1 MITFIHN
8 ANYYLLSLML
18 KCNSFV
24 CFLIFLED
32 EVRSYFPLSKRPVPV
47 PVPVRF
53 LVLGSN
59 DYGTHLLCCS
69 TDLLDSRSTYCLYTG
84 VFFGNRKV

>member
-18 KCNSFV
+18 KFNSFV

-32 EVRSYFPLSKRPVPV
+32 EVQSYFPLSKR
-47 PVPVRF
+47 
-53 LVLGSN
+53 
-59 DYGTHLLCCS
+59 
-69 TDLLDSRSTYCLYTG
+69 TY
-84 VFFGNRKV
+84 